1 MLSKTDAA
9 LLVKQQ
15 WQCRCELDINPL
27 VPNALF
33 SYQLKTSENRTVF
46 WCFQGLER
54 ERERG
59 CIGNEWVNFKNLCNF
74 ISLRAFT
81 VYVGCSLQSEISL
94 RSNNQNE
101 ILTKAISILSEFIRA
116 LIMRLLYTK
125 VKSETDLSSLWV
137 SCKCARGS

>member
-15 WQCRCELDINPL
+15 WQCKCELDINPL

-33 SYQLKTSENRTVF
+33 CYQLKTSENRTVF
-46 WCFQGLER
+46 LYFQGL

-137 SCKCARGS
+137 SYKCARGS